1 MEDYIGFSVPLSFE
15 SGELVT
21 TITVSIEDDSVWEPD
36 EIFYGR
42 LVNTGIASVN
52 IPHDTATVTIL
63 DDDGMLNNEYDYF
76 FNCPSSIFVPLDSVC
91 LKAHCM
97 FLLSH
102 YSSGVV

>member
-42 LVNTGIASVN
+42 LVNTGIARLTITQDRV
-52 IPHDTATVTIL
+52 TVTVL
-63 DDDGMLNNEYDYF
+63 HDDGTLNNGYDSF
-76 FNCPSSIFVPLDSVC
+76 FNCASSIIFIPIDSVC
-91 LKAHCM
+91 P
-97 FLLSH
+97 
-102 YSSGVV
+102 YS

>member
-1 MEDYIGFSVPLSFE
+1 MWLLIINFALHAALEDYIGFSVPLSFE

-52 IPHDTATVTIL
+52 IPKDTATVTIL
-63 DDDGMLNNEYDYF
+63 DDDSMLNNG
-76 FNCPSSIFVPLDSVC
+76 C
-91 LKAHCM
+91 LTVHHQ
-97 FLLSH
+97 F
-102 YSSGVV
+102 